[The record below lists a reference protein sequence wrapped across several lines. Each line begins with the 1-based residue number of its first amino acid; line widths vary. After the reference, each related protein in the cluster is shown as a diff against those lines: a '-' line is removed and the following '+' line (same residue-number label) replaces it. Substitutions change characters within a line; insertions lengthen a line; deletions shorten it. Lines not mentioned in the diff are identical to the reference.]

1 MGKNKSIKYD
11 ELLKRTQLEDKLLKD
26 FLEDNLFY
34 KKYDKH
40 VDKNDIVKL

>member
-1 MGKNKSIKYD
+1 MGKSKSIKYD
-11 ELLKRTQLEDKLLKD
+11 ELLKRTQLDHNVLEN